1 MALWNEKLNNSK
13 GKTTPQKDIDWEE
26 RHFQICLA
34 MLSCPVCNRHGHPDA
49 PMLRDVVAQA
59 NKMVELLKKN
69 AEKMSDHH
77 ESEVNQTE
85 EVKECQIEAKQD
97 RKRGVPQKGLW
108 RPGLERGKLYADL
121 WKALKEHGYD
131 KGSDIPYF
139 HFNECCEELNIDVDS
154 IDIEK
159 FSERYEVNIG

>member
-13 GKTTPQKDIDWEE
+13 GKTTPRKEIDWEE

-49 PMLRDVVAQA
+49 PMLSNVVAQA

-69 AEKMSDHH
+69 AEKMSEHP
-77 ESEVNQTE
+77 ESEVTQTE

-97 RKRGVPQKGLW
+97 KKRGVPQKGLW
-108 RPGLERGKLYADL
+108 KPALVQSELFRQIWDALNKL
-121 WKALKEHGYD
+121 GYD

>member
-13 GKTTPQKDIDWEE
+13 ERATVRKEIDWEE

-49 PMLRDVVAQA
+49 PMLSNVIAQA

-69 AEKMSDHH
+69 GEKMSDHP
-77 ESEVNQTE
+77 ESEVTQTE
-85 EVKECQIEAKQD
+85 GVKEFQVEAKQD
-97 RKRGVPQKGLW
+97 KKRGVPQKGLW
-108 RPGLERGKLYADL
+108 RPGLERGKLYTDL